1 MNRIKTLLFDVFGTL
16 VDWRTALAREVHA
29 MAARHGK
36 TVDALAFADAWRAQY
51 QPSME
56 AIRGWVAA
64 LEQGLARNERT
75 AIYNLL
81 RDAVP
86 EFRGEAA

>member
-1 MNRIKTLLFDVFGTL
+1 
-16 VDWRTALAREVHA
+16 
-29 MAARHGK
+29 
-36 TVDALAFADAWRAQY
+36 
-51 QPSME
+51 ME
-56 AIRGWVAA
+56 AIRGWVVA